1 MSHDHK
7 NLLFLGPNPLV
18 TLAEWIPFGTNNLIL
33 LEEKL
38 EAHNKWGE
46 CLLTALID
54 EDPETSTVE
63 LEDPETK
70 VMPVDGRDG
79 EWIAFQGRG
88 ELQSHRRRTSSRAF
102 YDPRR
107 EKAVS

>member
-7 NLLFLGPNPLV
+7 NLLFVGPNPLV
-18 TLAEWIPFGTNNLIL
+18 TPAEWIPFGTNNLIL

-54 EDPETSTVE
+54 EDPETST
-63 LEDPETK
+63 
-70 VMPVDGRDG
+70 
-79 EWIAFQGRG
+79 W
-88 ELQSHRRRTSSRAF
+88 SSKS
-102 YDPRR
+102 PRR
-107 EKAVS
+107 K